1 MKSDAAEETEMRIL
15 ILANNDIGL
24 YRFRKDLIE
33 ELLKKHKVYISLP
46 YGQQVEA
53 LKKMGCRFINTPME
67 RRGLNPLT
75 DLRLLSGYRIMLRK
89 LRPDLVITYT
99 IKPNIYGG
107 AMCRTLNIPYAVNVT
122 GLGTI
127 FEHNGPLQFL
137 VTQMYR
143 YALKKAKVIFVE
155 NSSISDILLSKNIT
169 VKERIHL
176 LNGAG
181 VNLNDFPYAPYPEN
195 DVFSFLF
202 VGRIM
207 KEKGIEELFEAT
219 RRLNKNGLKC
229 VLHLVGFMEED
240 YNDDIQK
247 GCSEG
252 WLVNH
257 GLQERV
263 YPFIK
268 STDCMV
274 LPSWHEGMANTNLEG
289 ASAGR
294 PVITSNIPGCQEAV
308 IDGVTGYIC
317 DKRNADS
324 LYDAM
329 KRMHSLPRSEREKM
343 GISGHDHMAQVFD
356 KKIVV
361 QKTID
366 QLFLS

>member
-75 DLRLLSGYRIMLRK
+75 DLRLLFGYRLMLRK

-107 AMCRTLNIPYAVNVT
+107 IVCRMEKIPYAVNIT

-127 FEHNGPLQFL
+127 FEHNGPLQIL

-143 YALKKAKVIFVE
+143 FALKKARVVFAE
-155 NSSISDILLSKNIT
+155 NTAIEDTLLSKKILSSKKKIC
-169 VKERIHL
+169 V

-181 VNLNDFPYAPYPEN
+181 VNLNDFPCAPYPEN
-195 DVFSFLF
+195 DIFSFLF

-219 RRLNKNGLKC
+219 RKLNSEGLKC
-229 VLHLVGFMEED
+229 NLHLVGFLEED
-240 YNDDIQK
+240 YDAEIQR

-252 WLVNH
+252 WLIHH
-257 GLQERV
+257 GLQEKV

-268 STDCMV
+268 NADCMV

-289 ASAGR
+289 AAVGR
-294 PVITSNIPGCQEAV
+294 PVITSNIPGCREAV

-317 DKRNADS
+317 EKRNVNS
-324 LYDAM
+324 LYGAM
-329 KRMHSLPRSEREKM
+329 KRMLLLSRSEREKM
-343 GISGHDHMAQVFD
+343 GQEGREHMELTFD
-356 KKIVV
+356 KKLVV
-361 QKTID
+361 ENTIR
-366 QLFLS
+366 QLY